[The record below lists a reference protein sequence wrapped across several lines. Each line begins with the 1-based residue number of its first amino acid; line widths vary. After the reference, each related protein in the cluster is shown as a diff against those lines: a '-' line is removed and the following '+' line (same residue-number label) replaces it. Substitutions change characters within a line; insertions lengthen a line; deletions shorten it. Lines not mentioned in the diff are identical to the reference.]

1 MGIYLNGALQAR
13 EGGKTNGI
21 DVMVQW
27 YSLHL
32 CTRQWHV
39 EAETIIN
46 SIKTSLLVSSNK
58 DGKILTLISS

>member
-13 EGGKTNGI
+13 EGGRTNGN

-39 EAETIIN
+39 EAETIIV
-46 SIKTSLLVSSNK
+46 SKHPYWSLQTRM
-58 DGKILTLISS
+58 GKS